1 MLANEHTR
9 LLEPRSPKD
18 SMPYAAG
25 DPDKSIPLDNSR
37 HSFAVHFTN
46 GDGQTGDDES
56 TAQGGGDAP
65 QVGQSRS
72 EGEENSDGKDSNTTK
87 TKGRS
92 ESSGPHEF
100 AESEVPKAARKISRS
115 LDPITWYGIL
125 VPPALRSAQQSF
137 TDAVEGQVPA
147 LVSVMDE
154 MRTVES
160 EINRLRRELGEE

>member
-9 LLEPRSPKD
+9 LLERRSPKD
-18 SMPYAAG
+18 SIPYAAG

-56 TAQGGGDAP
+56 SAQGGGDAP

-72 EGEENSDGKDSNTTK
+72 EGEENSDGKDTR
-87 TKGRS
+87 TKGPS
-92 ESSGPHEF
+92 ECSGPHKS